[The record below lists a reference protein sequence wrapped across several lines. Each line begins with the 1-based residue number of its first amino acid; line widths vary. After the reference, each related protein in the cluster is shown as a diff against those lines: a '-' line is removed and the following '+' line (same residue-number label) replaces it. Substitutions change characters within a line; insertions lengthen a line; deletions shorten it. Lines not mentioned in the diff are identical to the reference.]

1 MTDLNKLIQSVYD
14 YFQKKYGVDTGS
26 LGPGSLFLA
35 FDKLATNLSV
45 SDFKSSPTDKEINSA
60 VALQHGSD
68 LVNFVAQL
76 DSEGFVAPRG
86 DLSPSIDEQYS
97 LLISASQ
104 YHSQSAADN
113 AAALFLELKGQA
125 LRKFDESK
133 MNMNLTDFWPASFTP
148 QFWFNDQDP
157 TIWSTYSTATS
168 SESGTPSPTPTVPPK
183 VKLGDWRWRVIT
195 PEAAPKLQTVRQ
207 LQAMPASVAL
217 NTAAMRSLAAEPLP
231 AATRAVPGPSATM
244 TMSPKPVSLTS
255 KAPVSKPAATVLS
268 ARPSL
273 AANVAVLPKP
283 QVARVSPLTAKNLA
297 LSNVVLNLPAQPVS
311 SSNFELSFRYCLVTF
326 SRPWLSATFL
336 NAANWYIPGLQS
348 GDCGSGKY
356 ESSALPFA
364 FLPAK
369 FIVVKDLNITA
380 QWSEED
386 RKYINNSASFG
397 PFWVEKESNSNTL
410 KHPGMQILAWL
421 CQVMPVLPP
430 VSDPGAPAAAPAPTG

>member
-1 MTDLNKLIQSVYD
+1 MTDLNKLTQSVYD

-45 SDFKSSPTDKEINSA
+45 SDFKSSPGDKDINSA
-60 VALQHGSD
+60 IALQHGSD
-68 LVNFVAQL
+68 LVNFVPQL

-97 LLISASQ
+97 LLISAAQYPSQ
-104 YHSQSAADN
+104 AGADN

-133 MNMNLTDFWPASFTP
+133 MNMNLTDFWPATFTP

-157 TIWSTYSTATS
+157 TLWSTYSTATS
-168 SESGTPSPTPTVPPK
+168 AESGTPSPKPNVPPR
-183 VKLGDWRWRVIT
+183 VILGDWRWRVIT
-195 PEAAPKLQTVRQ
+195 PEAAPKLQVVRK
-207 LQAMPASVAL
+207 LQAMPASQVV
-217 NTAAMRSLAAEPLP
+217 NSAAIRSLVPESPP
-231 AATRAVPGPSATM
+231 AATRAVLGPSAKM
-244 TMSPKPVSLTS
+244 TMSPNQASLAL
-255 KAPVSKPAATVLS
+255 KAQVSKPAANVLS

-273 AANVAVLPKP
+273 AANAAVLTKP
-283 QVARVSPLTAKNLA
+283 QPARLSPLTAKNLA

-326 SRPWLSATFL
+326 ARPWLSASFL

-348 GDCGSGKY
+348 GDCGGGKY

-380 QWSEED
+380 KWSEED

-397 PFWVEKESNSNTL
+397 PFWVETESNSNTL
-410 KHPGMQILAWL
+410 KHPGMQIIAWL

-430 VSDPGAPAAAPAPTG
+430 VSDPSAAATATAPTG